1 VTLENFLTIGEFAD
15 ATRISPKALRL
26 YAEQGLLAPTRVDGA
41 SGYRYYRA
49 EQLHV
54 ARLIAL
60 LRAADMPLREI
71 RRFLVDPRPELL
83 DEYRGRLAAEHARRL
98 EVLDYVK
105 RVLEEAEMFEVE
117 VKQVPAQRYVS
128 KTANVRVDALEPFI
142 TGTIGEL
149 VAGGVDGPPFC
160 VFHGRV
166 NETDDGPVEVG
177 VPRAGGD
184 RELAAGDV
192 AFVSVGEENA
202 AFPAILGAYDAIAR
216 WAHENGREL
225 AGSPR
230 EVYLSMPG
238 EPVRWEVAWPLR

>member
-202 AFPAILGAYDAIAR
+202 DFPAILGAYDAIAR

>member
-1 VTLENFLTIGEFAD
+1 MENFLTIGEFAE

-26 YAEQGLLAPTRVDGA
+26 YAEHGLLMPTRVDGD
-41 SGYRYYRA
+41 SGYRYYRT

-54 ARLIAL
+54 ARVIAL
-60 LRAADMPLREI
+60 LRVADMSLREI

-83 DEYRGRLAAEHARRL
+83 DEYGERLATEHARRV
-98 EVLDYVK
+98 EVLEYVK
-105 RVLEEAEMFEVE
+105 RVLEEGAMFEVE

-128 KTANVRVDALEPFI
+128 KTANVRVDGLEPFI

-160 VFHGRV
+160 VFHGSV

-184 RELAAGDV
+184 HELPSGEV
-192 AFVSVGEENA
+192 AFVSVGEANA

-216 WAHENGREL
+216 WAKENGREF

-238 EPVRWEVAWPLR
+238 EPVHWEVAWPLR

>member
-1 VTLENFLTIGEFAD
+1 MALESFLTIGEFAE
-15 ATRISPKALRL
+15 ATRMSPKALRL
-26 YAEQGLLAPTRVDGA
+26 YAEHGLLMPSRVDGD
-41 SGYRYYRA
+41 SGYRYYRT
-49 EQLHV
+49 EQLQV
-54 ARLIAL
+54 ARVIGL

-71 RRFLVDPRPELL
+71 RRFLVDPRPEVL
-83 DEYRGRLAAEHARRL
+83 DEYRARLEGEHGRRL

-105 RVLEEAEMFEVE
+105 RVVEEAEMFEVE
-117 VKQVPAQRYVS
+117 VKQVPAQQYVS

-142 TGTIGEL
+142 TGTIGAL

-184 RELAAGDV
+184 RELPAGEV
-192 AFVSVGEENA
+192 AFVSVDEPHA

-216 WAHENGREL
+216 WAHEHGREL